1 MQSASR
7 QAVKSCSEAVGLRVV
22 QARSGG
28 RTCRGKNGCRVSRVD
43 FAHGWAKSF
52 TRVATLR
59 FLQAELSKAVVQLVG
74 GRTQAFTTAFGNFRS
89 PVTRPQTLNIEQTV
103 PGKAIAQIDEK
114 NTTLQPVPPSPGP
127 RRRSFRTW
135 PGCNVSARRLHHWT
149 AMQVHAA
156 RMAHLSARR
165 CP

>member
-28 RTCRGKNGCRVSRVD
+28 RTCRGKKGCRVSRVD

-59 FLQAELSKAVVQLVG
+59 RPSSPLSQKISGTALPVVAVAAMGSSWCGAWTTANTLKSPATWPPWPRSRQRPRGVEASSRLHQGLAVVECPWGVMRMAKIGIPAVALLG
-74 GRTQAFTTAFGNFRS
+74 THLSRS
-89 PVTRPQTLNIEQTV
+89 
-103 PGKAIAQIDEK
+103 
-114 NTTLQPVPPSPGP
+114 
-127 RRRSFRTW
+127 
-135 PGCNVSARRLHHWT
+135 
-149 AMQVHAA
+149 QVHSYVGPLA
-156 RMAHLSARR
+156 SS
-165 CP
+165 

>member
-59 FLQAELSKAVVQLVG
+59 SLELLFPEKAPTFLAIL
-74 GRTQAFTTAFGNFRS
+74 RS
-89 PVTRPQTLNIEQTV
+89 SVMFLMIIVEMA
-103 PGKAIAQIDEK
+103 KAIASVRELAI
-114 NTTLQPVPPSPGP
+114 TSPARGEV
-127 RRRSFRTW
+127 RR
-135 PGCNVSARRLHHWT
+135 
-149 AMQVHAA
+149 AA
-156 RMAHLSARR
+156 AN
-165 CP
+165 P

>member
-28 RTCRGKNGCRVSRVD
+28 RTCRGNIGCRVSRVD

-59 FLQAELSKAVVQLVG
+59 FKPFEIAPFPTGKVLPCAFVQIYPIVDG
-74 GRTQAFTTAFGNFRS
+74 FS
-89 PVTRPQTLNIEQTV
+89 
-103 PGKAIAQIDEK
+103 
-114 NTTLQPVPPSPGP
+114 NTTPPVECRHQPIKI
-127 RRRSFRTW
+127 
-135 PGCNVSARRLHHWT
+135 L
-149 AMQVHAA
+149 
-156 RMAHLSARR
+156 
-165 CP
+165 